1 MVSSKNGED
10 KGNIKMNTYKAYFK
24 KYRLM
29 FIIAVSCVFFEAV
42 CDLLQPTIM
51 ARIIDDGVK
60 NRSIETVLHFG
71 LVMLGITAL
80 GACFAAT
87 RNILASK
94 VSQSFGAELRYDV
107 FKKIMSFSESGADS
121 MESGS
126 LITRM
131 TNDTSQVTQFV
142 NGIMRIFLKAPIT
155 CVGSIALAVILSP
168 FMSMALLAA
177 IAIVAVLIII
187 SMKMSYVRFSKV
199 QKAVDKVN
207 TVVQEYLM
215 GIRLVKAFG
224 RNDEEEQKFEAANS
238 DLYTKSTASQVVI
251 AYFSPLMSLT
261 VSIGIAVIIY
271 LGSLMFGKGQVE
283 VGKVAAFVNYMT
295 QILTSLIMI
304 TNIFNTF
311 IRTKASS
318 QRIEEV
324 LSGEEDFVCSGN
336 SPGSIGCTV
345 KDTTEGYV
353 QAATTGQ
360 LEFKNVAFSYPGGSG
375 IPVLKNLSFKLSAG
389 EILAV
394 IGPTGAGKS
403 TLASLC
409 LRFYDVDE
417 GSVLINGKDVKS
429 IDTRDLREKIAY
441 APQKSMLFT
450 GTVRDNISW
459 GIENP
464 KEDQII
470 RAARIAQA
478 SEFIENMPDKYD
490 SRLGQSGVNL
500 SGGQRQRLSI
510 ARALAKEAP
519 ILILDDCTS
528 ALDAITEA
536 RVRKALKSIDKGK
549 SVIMITQSVGTAI
562 SADKILVLDNGVNV
576 GFGSHSD
583 LLESCSTYREI
594 YNSQIGG
601 NIYKHVQ

>member
-1 MVSSKNGED
+1 M
-10 KGNIKMNTYKAYFK
+10 NIFKAYIK

-29 FIIAVSCVFFEAV
+29 FIIAVACVFFEAV

-60 NRSIETVLHFG
+60 NRNIEAVLHFG
-71 LVMLGITAL
+71 LIMLGITAL

-131 TNDTSQVTQFV
+131 TNDTSQITQFV
-142 NGIMRIFLKAPIT
+142 NGIMRIFLKAPLT
-155 CVGSIALAVILSP
+155 CLGGVTLAVMLNP
-168 FMSMALLAA
+168 FMSIALLAA
-177 IAIVAVLIII
+177 IAIVALLIII
-187 SMKMSYVRFSKV
+187 SMKMSYIRFSKV
-199 QKAVDKVN
+199 QKAIDKVN

-224 RNDEEEQKFEAANS
+224 RNDEEEQKFEAANA
-238 DLYTKSTASQVVI
+238 DLYKKSTASQIVI
-251 AYFSPLMSLT
+251 AYFSPVMSLT

-271 LGSLMFGKGQVE
+271 MGSLLFGKCQVE
-283 VGKVAAFVNYMT
+283 VGKVAAFINYMN

-304 TNIFNTF
+304 TNIFNIF

-318 QRIEEV
+318 ERIEEV
-324 LSGEEDFVCSGN
+324 LSGEEDFTCSLN
-336 SPGSIGCTV
+336 YPCPSGCTV
-345 KDTTEGYV
+345 KDAAEGYV
-353 QAATTGQ
+353 EAAITGQ
-360 LEFKNVAFSYPGGSG
+360 LEFKNVTFSYPGGSG
-375 IPVLKNLSFKLSAG
+375 IPVLKNLTFKLLSG
-389 EILAV
+389 ETLAV

-403 TLASLC
+403 TLAGLC

-417 GSVLINGKDVKS
+417 GSILINGMNIKS
-429 IDTRDLREKIAY
+429 INTHNLRENVAY

-450 GTVRDNISW
+450 GTVRDNIAW
-459 GIENP
+459 GMENSE
-464 KEDQII
+464 EDQII
-470 RAARIAQA
+470 RAAVIAQA
-478 SEFIENMPDKYD
+478 GEFIENMSNRYD

-510 ARALAKEAP
+510 ARALAKNSP

-536 RVRKALKSIDKGK
+536 RVRKALKSLDKGR
-549 SVIMITQSVGTAI
+549 SVIMITQRVGTAI

-576 GFGSHSD
+576 GFGNHTD

-601 NIYKHVQ
+601 EI